1 MTVFNF
7 QLKNAYLCKSLNLV
21 INHPIIILI
30 IMKIKLLPL
39 FAIVALVATA
49 CDNTPK
55 PEQPQEP
62 VQQTTNLSDKY
73 AEYTLTTSIDH
84 LSEGELEMLGLLFE
98 AADIMDNLFWQENYG
113 DKEELMNRIGDNADI
128 KKLATIAYGPWDGL
142 DGNKPFVEGIGE
154 KPAGAQFYPADMT
167 EEEWNALDDPNKTS
181 QYTMIVRDDDGNL
194 KCVWYHDYFEQ
205 QIKKAAS
212 LLDDASE
219 LAGDEEFAEYL
230 RLRAKALRTDDY
242 LESDMQWMDVRNN
255 NIDMVIGPIENYTD
269 ARYGIKASHE
279 AFILVKDQ
287 EWTKQLARYA
297 AFVPELQKQLPVP
310 AEYKKEV
317 PGSDVDLAA
326 YDVVYY
332 AGDCNANSKT
342 IAINLPNDERVQLQ
356 RGTRKLQLKNAMQAK
371 FDKILEP
378 ISKELMTPESME
390 HIKFDAF
397 FANVMFHETAHG
409 MGIKN
414 TITGKGTVRE
424 ALGNQYNALEEAKA
438 DVLGLY
444 LVTKLAEMGEYTN
457 TTMEDNYTT
466 FMAGIFR
473 SVRFGAA
480 SAHGKANMLT
490 FNYFQNEGAFVRN
503 EEGKY
508 AIDFEKMKVAVE
520 KLAGDILKHQGDGD
534 YEATKTWMGEMTVIQ
549 PTLQADLDKVN
560 AAGIPTD
567 IYFNMGPQVLLK

>member
-1 MTVFNF
+1 
-7 QLKNAYLCKSLNLV
+7 
-21 INHPIIILI
+21 
-30 IMKIKLLPL
+30 MKIKYL
-39 FAIVALVATA
+39 VLVAVVTVAVTA
-49 CDNTPK
+49 CGNK
-55 PEQPQEP
+55 KVEQPQEP
-62 VQQTTNLSDKY
+62 VQKQTTNLSDKY
-73 AEYTLTTSIDH
+73 AEYTLTTDISH
-84 LSEGELEMLGLLFE
+84 LKDSEKEMLPLLFE
-98 AADIMDNLFWQENYG
+98 AADIMDNLFWLENYG
-113 DKEELMNRIGDNADI
+113 DKEALMAQIGDNADL
-128 KKLATIAYGPWDGL
+128 KKMASIAYGPWDGL
-142 DGNKPFVEGIGE
+142 DGNKPFVVGVGP
-154 KPAGAQFYPADMT
+154 KPAGAQFYPVDMT
-167 EEEWNALDDPNKTS
+167 EEEWNAFDDPDKNS
-181 QYTMIVRDDDGNL
+181 QYTMIVRDENGNL

-205 QIKKAAS
+205 QIKKAAF
-212 LLDDASE
+212 LLEDASE
-219 LAGDEEFAEYL
+219 LAGDEEFGEYL
-230 RLRAKALRTDDY
+230 KLRALALRTDDY
-242 LESDMQWMDVRNN
+242 LESDMHWMDVRNN
-255 NIDMVIGPIENYTD
+255 NIDMVVGPIENYTD

-279 AFILVKDQ
+279 AFILIKDQ

-297 AFVPELQKQLPVP
+297 SFVPELQKQLPVP
-310 AEYKKEV
+310 DEYKKEV

-342 IAINLPNDERVQLQ
+342 IAINLPNDERVQLE

-378 ISKELMTPESME
+378 IARELMTPESME

-424 ALGNQYNALEEAKA
+424 ALSNQYNALEEAKA

-457 TTMEDNYTT
+457 TTMEDNYVT

-490 FNYFQNEGAFVRN
+490 FNYFQKEGAFVRN
-503 EEGKY
+503 EQGKY
-508 AIDFEKMKVAVE
+508 AIDFEKMKAAVE
-520 KLAGDILKHQGDGD
+520 KLAGDILQHQGDGD
-534 YEATKTWMGEMTVIQ
+534 YEAVKAWMGEMSVIKPQ
-549 PTLQADLDKVN
+549 LQADLDRVN
-560 AAGIPTD
+560 AAHIPTD

>member
-1 MTVFNF
+1 
-7 QLKNAYLCKSLNLV
+7 
-21 INHPIIILI
+21 
-30 IMKIKLLPL
+30 MKIKHL
-39 FAIVALVATA
+39 AIIAVVALVATA
-49 CDNTPK
+49 CGNK
-55 PEQPQEP
+55 KVEQPQEP
-62 VQQTTNLSDKY
+62 VQEQTTNLSDKY
-73 AEYTLTTSIDH
+73 AEYTLTTDISH
-84 LSEGELEMLGLLFE
+84 LSDNEREMLRLLFE
-98 AADIMDNLFWQENYG
+98 AADIMDGLFWKENYG
-113 DKEELMNRIGDNADI
+113 DKEELMARIGDNADLR
-128 KKLATIAYGPWDGL
+128 KLATIAYGPWDGL
-142 DGNKPFVEGIGE
+142 DGNKPFVEGIGP

-167 EEEWNALDDPNKTS
+167 EEEWNAFDDPNKTS
-181 QYTMIVRDDDGNL
+181 QYTMIVRDENGAL
-194 KCVWYHDYFEQ
+194 KCVWYHDYFAE

-255 NIDMVIGPIENYTD
+255 NVDLVIGPIENYTD

-279 AFILVKDQ
+279 AFILIKDQ

-310 AEYKKEV
+310 EEYKKEV

-371 FDKILEP
+371 FDKILAP
-378 ISKELMTPESME
+378 ISEVLMTPESIE

-490 FNYFQNEGAFVRN
+490 FNYFQNEGAFVRT
-503 EEGKY
+503 EDGRY
-508 AIDFEKMKVAVE
+508 AIDFDKMKVAVE

-534 YEATKTWMGEMTVIQ
+534 YEATKAWMGEMSVIK
-549 PTLQADLDKVN
+549 PELQADLDRVN
-560 AAGIPTD
+560 EAGIPVD
-567 IYFNMGPQVLLK
+567 IYYNMGPDVLLK

>member
-1 MTVFNF
+1 
-7 QLKNAYLCKSLNLV
+7 
-21 INHPIIILI
+21 
-30 IMKIKLLPL
+30 MKIKVL
-39 FAIVALVATA
+39 AIVATVTLIATA
-49 CDNTPK
+49 CGNKKT
-55 PEQPQEP
+55 EQPTEP
-62 VQQTTNLSDKY
+62 VQQQTNLSDKY
-73 AEYTLTTSIDH
+73 AEYTLTTDISH
-84 LSEGELEMLGLLFE
+84 LSDNEKEMLPLLFE
-98 AADIMDNLFWQENYG
+98 AADIMDGLFWRENYG
-113 DKEELMNRIGDNADI
+113 DKDELMARIGDNADL
-128 KKLATIAYGPWDGL
+128 KKMASIAYGPWDGL
-142 DGNKPFVEGIGE
+142 DGNKPFVEGIGP
-154 KPAGAQFYPADMT
+154 KPAGAQFYPVDMT
-167 EEEWNALDDPNKTS
+167 EEEWNAFDDPNKTS
-181 QYTMIVRDDDGNL
+181 QYTMIVRDENGAL

-212 LLDDASE
+212 LLEDASE
-219 LAGDEEFAEYL
+219 LAGDEEFGEYL
-230 RLRAKALRTDDY
+230 KLRALALRTDDY
-242 LESDMQWMDVRNN
+242 FPSDMQWMDVRNN

-279 AFILVKDQ
+279 AFILIKDQ

-297 AFVPELQKQLPVP
+297 AYVPELQKQLPVP

-342 IAINLPNDERVQLQ
+342 IAINLPNDERVQLE

-371 FDKILEP
+371 FDKILVP
-378 ISKELMTPESME
+378 IAGTLMTPESME

-414 TITGKGTVRE
+414 TITGKGTVHS
-424 ALGNQYNALEEAKA
+424 ALGNQYNGIEEAKA

-444 LVTKLAEMGEYTN
+444 LVTKLAEMGVYTN

-466 FMAGIFR
+466 FLAGIFR

-490 FNYFQNEGAFVRN
+490 FNYFQNEGAFTRN
-503 EEGKY
+503 EEGLY

-520 KLAGDILKHQGDGD
+520 KLAGDILIHQGNGD
-534 YEATKTWMGEMTVIQ
+534 YEATKAWMSEMTVIK
-549 PTLQADLDKVN
+549 PELQADLDRVN

-567 IYFNMGPQVLLK
+567 IYFNMGSQVLMK

>member
-1 MTVFNF
+1 
-7 QLKNAYLCKSLNLV
+7 
-21 INHPIIILI
+21 
-30 IMKIKLLPL
+30 MKIKHLVWV
-39 FAIVALVATA
+39 AIVALAATS
-49 CDNTPK
+49 CDNKK
-55 PEQPQEP
+55 PEQVQEP
-62 VQQTTNLSDKY
+62 VQQKANLSDKY
-73 AEYTLTTSIDH
+73 AEYTLTTNIDH
-84 LSEGELEMLGLLFE
+84 LSDNEKQMLPLLFE
-98 AADIMDNLFWQENYG
+98 ACDIMDGLFWRENYG
-113 DKEELMNRIGDNADI
+113 DKEELMAKIGDNADV

-142 DGNKPFVEGIGE
+142 NGNKPFVEGIGD

-167 EEEWNALDDPNKTS
+167 EEEWNALADPNKNS
-181 QYTMIVRDDDGNL
+181 QYTMIVRDENGAL
-194 KCVWYHDYFEQ
+194 KCVWYHDYFAQE
-205 QIKKAAS
+205 IERAAS
-212 LLDDASE
+212 LLDQASE
-219 LAGDEEFAEYL
+219 LAGDKEFAQYL
-230 RLRAKALRTDDY
+230 KLRAKALRTDDY
-242 LESDMQWMDVRNN
+242 FESDMQWMDVRNN
-255 NIDMVIGPIENYTD
+255 NIDLVIGPIENYTD

-279 AFILVKDQ
+279 GFILIKDQ

-310 AEYKKEV
+310 EEYKKEV
-317 PGSDVDLAA
+317 PGDDVDLAA
-326 YDVVYY
+326 YDAVYY

-356 RGTRKLQLKNAMQAK
+356 RGTRKLQLKNSMQAK

-378 ISKELMTPESME
+378 IARELMTPESME

-397 FANVMFHETAHG
+397 FSNVMFHETAHG

-424 ALGNQYNALEEAKA
+424 ALSNQYNAIEEAKA

-444 LVTKLAEMGEYTN
+444 LVTKLAEMGEYTT

-490 FNYFQNEGAFVRN
+490 FNYFQNEGAFTRN
-503 EEGKY
+503 EEGRY

-534 YEATKTWMGEMTVIQ
+534 YEATKAWMADQIVIK
-549 PTLQADLDKVN
+549 PELQADLDRVN

>member
-1 MTVFNF
+1 MKIRH
-7 QLKNAYLCKSLNLV
+7 L
-21 INHPIIILI
+21 LI
-30 IMKIKLLPL
+30 IAAVVLG
-39 FAIVALVATA
+39 ATA
-49 CDNTPK
+49 CGNTNNTQQ
-55 PEQPQEP
+55 PEET
-62 VQQTTNLSDKY
+62 VEQQTFLSDKY
-73 AEYTLTTSIDH
+73 AEYTLTTDISH
-84 LSEGELEMLGLLFE
+84 LSDNEREMLGLLFE

-113 DKEELMNRIGDNADI
+113 DNAELMALIGDNPDLI
-128 KKLATIAYGPWDGL
+128 KMATITYGPWDGL
-142 DGNKPFVEGIGE
+142 DDNRPFVEGVGP
-154 KPAGAQFYPADMT
+154 KPAGARFYPEDMT
-167 EEEWNALDDPNKTS
+167 DEEWEAFDDPDKTS
-181 QYTMIVRDDDGNL
+181 QYTMIVRDENGAL

-255 NIDMVIGPIENYTD
+255 NIDLVIGPIENYTD
-269 ARYGIKASHE
+269 ARFGIKASHE
-279 AFILVKDQ
+279 AFILIKDQ

-297 AFVPELQKQLPVP
+297 AYVPQLQQQLPVP
-310 AEYKKEV
+310 EEYKKEV
-317 PGSDVDLAA
+317 PGTDLDLAA

-342 IAINLPNDERVQLQ
+342 IAINLPNDERVQLE

-371 FDKILEP
+371 FDKILVP
-378 ISKELMTPESME
+378 IAEELMTPESMQ

-424 ALGNQYNALEEAKA
+424 ALGNQYSAIEEAKA

-444 LVTKLAEMGEYTN
+444 LVTKLAEMGVYDKTDIV
-457 TTMEDNYTT
+457 DNYVT

-490 FNYFQNEGAFVRN
+490 FNYFQDEGAFTRDEN
-503 EEGKY
+503 GLY
-508 AIDFEKMKVAVE
+508 AIDFDKMKVAVE
-520 KLAGDILKHQGDGD
+520 KLAGDILQCQGNGD
-534 YEATKTWMGEMTVIQ
+534 YNVAKAWMEKMSVVR
-549 PTLQADLDKVN
+549 PELQADLDRVN

-567 IYFNMGPQVLLK
+567 IYFNMGSDVLLK

>member
-1 MTVFNF
+1 
-7 QLKNAYLCKSLNLV
+7 
-21 INHPIIILI
+21 
-30 IMKIKLLPL
+30 MKIKYL
-39 FAIVALVATA
+39 AIIAALALVATA
-49 CDNTPK
+49 CNNKK
-55 PEQPQEP
+55 PVQPQEP
-62 VQQTTNLSDKY
+62 VQEQTANLSDKY
-73 AEYTLTTSIDH
+73 AEYTLTTDISH
-84 LSEGELEMLGLLFE
+84 LSESEREMLPLLFE
-98 AADIMDNLFWQENYG
+98 AADIMDNLFWMENYG
-113 DKEELMNRIGDNADI
+113 DKEELMAKIGDNADL
-128 KKLATIAYGPWDGL
+128 KKLASIAYGPWDGL
-142 DGNKPFVEGIGE
+142 DGNKPFVDGIGE

-167 EEEWNALDDPNKTS
+167 EEEWNAFDDPNKTS
-181 QYTMIVRDDDGNL
+181 QYTVIVRDENGNL

-297 AFVPELQKQLPVP
+297 SFVPELQKQLPVP

-378 ISKELMTPESME
+378 IAKELMTPESMD

-397 FANVMFHETAHG
+397 FSNVMFHETAHG

-414 TITGKGTVRE
+414 TITRKGTVRE

-503 EEGKY
+503 EDGRY
-508 AIDFEKMKVAVE
+508 AIDFEKMKAAVE

-534 YEATKTWMGEMTVIQ
+534 YEATKAWMGEMSVIKPQ
-549 PTLQADLDKVN
+549 LQADLDRVN
-560 AAGIPTD
+560 EAGIPVD
-567 IYFNMGPQVLLK
+567 IYYNMGPDVLLK

>member
-1 MTVFNF
+1 
-7 QLKNAYLCKSLNLV
+7 
-21 INHPIIILI
+21 
-30 IMKIKLLPL
+30 MKIKHLVWV
-39 FAIVALVATA
+39 AIVALAATS
-49 CDNTPK
+49 CDNKK
-55 PEQPQEP
+55 PEQVKEP
-62 VQQTTNLSDKY
+62 VQQKANLSDKY
-73 AEYTLTTSIDH
+73 AEYTLTTNIDH
-84 LSEGELEMLGLLFE
+84 LSDNEKQMLPLLFE
-98 AADIMDNLFWQENYG
+98 ACDIMDGLFWRENYG
-113 DKEELMNRIGDNADI
+113 DKEELMAKIGDNADV

-142 DGNKPFVEGIGE
+142 NGNKPFVEGIGD

-167 EEEWNALDDPNKTS
+167 EEEWNALADPNKNS
-181 QYTMIVRDDDGNL
+181 QYTMIVRDENGAL
-194 KCVWYHDYFEQ
+194 KCVWYHDYFAQE
-205 QIKKAAS
+205 IERAAS
-212 LLDDASE
+212 LLDQASE
-219 LAGDEEFAEYL
+219 LAGDKEFAQYL
-230 RLRAKALRTDDY
+230 KLRAKALRTDDY
-242 LESDMQWMDVRNN
+242 FESDMQWMDVRNN
-255 NIDMVIGPIENYTD
+255 NIDLVIGPIENYTD

-279 AFILVKDQ
+279 GFILNKDQ

-310 AEYKKEV
+310 EEYKKEV
-317 PGSDVDLAA
+317 PGDDVDLAA
-326 YDVVYY
+326 YDAVYY

-356 RGTRKLQLKNAMQAK
+356 RGTRKLQLKNSMQAK

-378 ISKELMTPESME
+378 IARELMTPESME

-397 FANVMFHETAHG
+397 FSNVMFHETAHG

-424 ALGNQYNALEEAKA
+424 ALSNQYNAIEEAKA

-444 LVTKLAEMGEYTN
+444 LVTKLAEMGEYTT

-490 FNYFQNEGAFVRN
+490 FNYFQNEGAFTRN
-503 EEGKY
+503 EEGRY

-534 YEATKTWMGEMTVIQ
+534 YEATKAWMADQIVIK
-549 PTLQADLDKVN
+549 PELQADLDRVN
-560 AAGIPTD
+560 KAGVPTD

>member
-1 MTVFNF
+1 
-7 QLKNAYLCKSLNLV
+7 
-21 INHPIIILI
+21 
-30 IMKIKLLPL
+30 MKIKY
-39 FAIVALVATA
+39 FALVAMVAVAFTA
-49 CDNTPK
+49 CDNKK
-55 PEQPQEP
+55 PEPVQEP
-62 VQQTTNLSDKY
+62 VQEQTHLSDKY
-73 AEYTLTTSIDH
+73 AEYTLTTNIDH
-84 LSEGELEMLGLLFE
+84 LSDNEREMLRLLFE
-98 AADIMDNLFWQENYG
+98 AADIMDGLFWNENYG
-113 DKEELMNRIGDNADI
+113 VKDELMARIGDNTDI

-142 DGNKPFVEGIGE
+142 DGNKPFVDGIGP

-167 EEEWNALDDPNKTS
+167 EEEWNAFDDPNKTS
-181 QYTMIVRDDDGNL
+181 QYTMIVRDENGAL
-194 KCVWYHDYFEQ
+194 KCVWYHDYFAEP
-205 QIKKAAS
+205 IEKAAS
-212 LLDDASE
+212 LLDKASE
-219 LAGDEEFAEYL
+219 LAGDKEFATYL
-230 RLRAKALRTDDY
+230 KLRAQALRTDDY

-255 NIDMVIGPIENYTD
+255 NIDLVIGPIENYTD

-297 AFVPELQKQLPVP
+297 SFVPVLQKQLPVP

-371 FDKILEP
+371 FDKILDP
-378 ISKELMTPESME
+378 ISKELMTPESLE

-424 ALGNQYNALEEAKA
+424 ALANQYNALEEAKA

-490 FNYFQNEGAFVRN
+490 FNYFQNKGAFVRD
-503 EEGKY
+503 EQGKY

-520 KLAGDILKHQGDGD
+520 KLAGDILQHQGNGD
-534 YEATKTWMGEMTVIQ
+534 YEATKAWMGEMTVIK
-549 PTLQADLDKVN
+549 PELQADLDRVN

>member
-1 MTVFNF
+1 
-7 QLKNAYLCKSLNLV
+7 
-21 INHPIIILI
+21 
-30 IMKIKLLPL
+30 MKIKYL
-39 FAIVALVATA
+39 AIIAVVALVATS
-49 CDNTPK
+49 CDNKK
-55 PEQPQEP
+55 PEPVQEP
-62 VQQTTNLSDKY
+62 VQEETTHLSDKY
-73 AEYTLTTSIDH
+73 AEYTLTTDISH
-84 LSEGELEMLGLLFE
+84 LSDNEKEMLQLLFE
-98 AADIMDNLFWQENYG
+98 AADIMDGLFWRENYG
-113 DKEELMNRIGDNADI
+113 DKDELMTKIGDNADI

-142 DGNKPFVEGIGE
+142 DGNKPFVEGIGS
-154 KPAGAQFYPADMT
+154 KPAGAQFYPVDMT

-181 QYTMIVRDDDGNL
+181 QYTVIVRDENGAL
-194 KCVWYHDYFEQ
+194 KCVWYHDYFAE

-255 NIDMVIGPIENYTD
+255 NVDMVIGPIENYTD

-279 AFILVKDQ
+279 AFILIKDQ

-297 AFVPELQKQLPVP
+297 AYVPELQKQLPVP
-310 AEYKKEV
+310 EKYKKEV

-326 YDVVYY
+326 YDAVYY

-356 RGTRKLQLKNAMQAK
+356 RGTRKLQLKNSMQAK

-378 ISKELMTPESME
+378 IAKELMTPESME

-444 LVTKLAEMGEYTN
+444 LVTKLSEMSVYTN

-490 FNYFQNEGAFVRN
+490 FNYFQNEGAFTRN
-503 EEGKY
+503 EEGRY

-520 KLAGDILKHQGDGD
+520 KLAGDILTHQGDGD
-534 YEATKTWMGEMTVIQ
+534 YEATKAWMADQIIIKPE
-549 PTLQADLDKVN
+549 LQADLDRVN

-567 IYFNMGPQVLLK
+567 IYFEMGPQVLLK

>member
-1 MTVFNF
+1 
-7 QLKNAYLCKSLNLV
+7 
-21 INHPIIILI
+21 
-30 IMKIKLLPL
+30 MKIKYL
-39 FAIVALVATA
+39 AIIAVVALVATS
-49 CDNTPK
+49 CDNKK
-55 PEQPQEP
+55 PEP
-62 VQQTTNLSDKY
+62 VQVPVQEEETTHLSDKY
-73 AEYTLTTSIDH
+73 AEYTLTTDISH
-84 LSEGELEMLGLLFE
+84 LSDNEKEMLQLLFE
-98 AADIMDNLFWQENYG
+98 AADIMDGLFWRENYG
-113 DKEELMNRIGDNADI
+113 DKDELMAKICDNADI

-142 DGNKPFVEGIGE
+142 DGNKPFVEGIGP

-167 EEEWNALDDPNKTS
+167 EEEWNAFDDPNKDS
-181 QYTMIVRDDDGNL
+181 QYTMIVRDENGAL
-194 KCVWYHDYFEQ
+194 KCVWYHNYFEQ

-279 AFILVKDQ
+279 AFILIKDQ

-297 AFVPELQKQLPVP
+297 AFVPQLQKQLPVP
-310 AEYKKEV
+310 AQYKKEV

-378 ISKELMTPESME
+378 IAKELMTPESME

-414 TITGKGTVRE
+414 TITGKGTVRA
-424 ALGNQYNALEEAKA
+424 ALSNQYNAIEEAKA

-503 EEGKY
+503 EDGRY

-534 YEATKTWMGEMTVIQ
+534 YEATKAWMSEMSVIK
-549 PTLQADLDKVN
+549 PELQADLDRVN

>member
-1 MTVFNF
+1 
-7 QLKNAYLCKSLNLV
+7 
-21 INHPIIILI
+21 
-30 IMKIKLLPL
+30 MKIKY
-39 FAIVALVATA
+39 FALVAMVAVAFTA
-49 CDNTPK
+49 CDNKK
-55 PEQPQEP
+55 PEPVQEP
-62 VQQTTNLSDKY
+62 VQEQTTHLSDKY
-73 AEYTLTTSIDH
+73 AEYTLTTNIDH
-84 LSEGELEMLGLLFE
+84 LSDNEREMLRLLFE
-98 AADIMDNLFWQENYG
+98 AADIMDGLFWNENYG
-113 DKEELMNRIGDNADI
+113 DKDELMAKIGDNADI

-142 DGNKPFVEGIGE
+142 DGNKPFVEGIGA

-167 EEEWNALDDPNKTS
+167 EEEWNAFDDPNKTS
-181 QYTMIVRDDDGNL
+181 QYTMIVRDENGAL
-194 KCVWYHDYFEQ
+194 KCVWYHDYFAEQ
-205 QIKKAAS
+205 IEKAAS
-212 LLDDASE
+212 LLDKASE
-219 LAGDEEFAEYL
+219 LAGDKEFATYL
-230 RLRAKALRTDDY
+230 KLRAQALRTDDY

-279 AFILVKDQ
+279 AFILIKDQ

-297 AFVPELQKQLPVP
+297 SFVPKLQKQLPVP
-310 AEYKKEV
+310 TQYKKEV

-371 FDKILEP
+371 FDKILDP
-378 ISKELMTPESME
+378 ISKELMTPESLE

-490 FNYFQNEGAFVRN
+490 FNYFQSEGAFVRD
-503 EEGKY
+503 EQGKY

-520 KLAGDILKHQGDGD
+520 KLAGDILQHQGNGD
-534 YEATKTWMGEMTVIQ
+534 YEATKAWMGEMTVIN
-549 PTLQADLDKVN
+549 PELQADLDRVN

>member
-1 MTVFNF
+1 
-7 QLKNAYLCKSLNLV
+7 
-21 INHPIIILI
+21 
-30 IMKIKLLPL
+30 MKIKHL
-39 FAIVALVATA
+39 AIIAVVALVATA
-49 CDNTPK
+49 CGNK
-55 PEQPQEP
+55 KVEQPQEP
-62 VQQTTNLSDKY
+62 VQEQTTNLSDKY
-73 AEYTLTTSIDH
+73 AEYTLTTDISH
-84 LSEGELEMLGLLFE
+84 LSDNEREMLRLLFE
-98 AADIMDNLFWQENYG
+98 AADIMDGLFWKENYG
-113 DKEELMNRIGDNADI
+113 DKEELMARIGDNADLR
-128 KKLATIAYGPWDGL
+128 KLATIAYGPWDGL
-142 DGNKPFVEGIGE
+142 DGNKPFVEGIGP

-167 EEEWNALDDPNKTS
+167 EEEWNAFDDPNKTS
-181 QYTMIVRDDDGNL
+181 QYTMIVRDENGAL
-194 KCVWYHDYFEQ
+194 KCVWYHDYFAE

-255 NIDMVIGPIENYTD
+255 NVDLVIGPIENYTD

-279 AFILVKDQ
+279 AFILIKDQ

-310 AEYKKEV
+310 EEYKKEV

-371 FDKILEP
+371 FDKILAP
-378 ISKELMTPESME
+378 ISEVLMTPESME

-490 FNYFQNEGAFVRN
+490 FNYFQNEGAFVRT
-503 EEGKY
+503 EDGRY
-508 AIDFEKMKVAVE
+508 AIDFDKMKVAVE
-520 KLAGDILKHQGDGD
+520 KLAGNILKHQGDGD
-534 YEATKTWMGEMTVIQ
+534 YEATKAWMGEMSVIK
-549 PTLQADLDKVN
+549 PELQADLDRVN
-560 AAGIPTD
+560 EAGIPVD
-567 IYFNMGPQVLLK
+567 IYYNMGPDVLLK

>member
-1 MTVFNF
+1 
-7 QLKNAYLCKSLNLV
+7 
-21 INHPIIILI
+21 
-30 IMKIKLLPL
+30 MKIKHL
-39 FAIVALVATA
+39 AIIAVVALVATA
-49 CDNTPK
+49 CGNKKT
-55 PEQPQEP
+55 EQPQEP
-62 VQQTTNLSDKY
+62 VQEQEQTTNLSDKY
-73 AEYTLTTSIDH
+73 AEYTLTTDISH
-84 LSEGELEMLGLLFE
+84 LSDNEREMLGLLFE
-98 AADIMDNLFWQENYG
+98 AADIMDGLFWNENYG
-113 DKEELMNRIGDNADI
+113 DKEELMSRIGDNADLR
-128 KKLATIAYGPWDGL
+128 KMASIAYGPWDGL
-142 DGNKPFVEGIGE
+142 DGNKPFVDGIGP

-167 EEEWNALDDPNKTS
+167 EEEWNAFDDPNKTS
-181 QYTMIVRDDDGNL
+181 QYTMIVRDENGAL
-194 KCVWYHDYFEQ
+194 KCVWYHDYFAEQ
-205 QIKKAAS
+205 ITKAAS

-242 LESDMQWMDVRNN
+242 FESDMQWMDVRNN
-255 NIDMVIGPIENYTD
+255 NVDLVIGPIENYTD

-279 AFILVKDQ
+279 AFILIKDQ

-310 AEYKKEV
+310 EEYKKEV

-378 ISKELMTPESME
+378 IAKELMTPESME

-409 MGIKN
+409 MGIKE
-414 TITGKGTVRE
+414 TITGKGSVRE
-424 ALGNQYNALEEAKA
+424 ALGNQYSAIEEAKA

-444 LVTKLAEMGEYTN
+444 LVTKLAEMGVYDKTDIV
-457 TTMEDNYTT
+457 DNYVT

-490 FNYFQNEGAFVRN
+490 FNYFQNEGAFTRDEN
-503 EEGKY
+503 GLY
-508 AIDFEKMKVAVE
+508 AIDFDKMKVAVE
-520 KLAGDILKHQGDGD
+520 KLAGDILVHQGDGD
-534 YEATKTWMGEMTVIQ
+534 YEATKAWMAEKIVIK
-549 PTLQADLDKVN
+549 PELQADLDRVN
-560 AAGIPTD
+560 EAGIPVD
-567 IYFNMGPQVLLK
+567 IYYNMGPDVLLK

>member
-1 MTVFNF
+1 
-7 QLKNAYLCKSLNLV
+7 
-21 INHPIIILI
+21 
-30 IMKIKLLPL
+30 MKIKCLA
-39 FAIVALVATA
+39 FVAVVTIAVTA
-49 CDNTPK
+49 CGNK
-55 PEQPQEP
+55 KVEQPQEP
-62 VQQTTNLSDKY
+62 VQEQTTNLSDKY
-73 AEYTLTTSIDH
+73 AEYTLTTDISH
-84 LSEGELEMLGLLFE
+84 LSDNEREMLGLLFE
-98 AADIMDNLFWQENYG
+98 AADIMDGLFWNENYG
-113 DKEELMNRIGDNADI
+113 DKDELMARIGDNADL

-167 EEEWNALDDPNKTS
+167 EEEWNAFDDPNKTS
-181 QYTMIVRDDDGNL
+181 QYTMIVRDENGNL
-194 KCVWYHDYFEQ
+194 KCVFYHDYFEQ

-230 RLRAKALRTDDY
+230 RLRAKALRTDEY
-242 LESDMQWMDVRNN
+242 FESDMQWMDVRNN
-255 NIDMVIGPIENYTD
+255 NIDLVIGPIENYTD

-378 ISKELMTPESME
+378 IAKELMTPESME

-424 ALGNQYNALEEAKA
+424 ALSNQYNALEEAKA

-503 EEGKY
+503 EQGQY
-508 AIDFEKMKVAVE
+508 AINFEKMKVAVE
-520 KLAGDILKHQGDGD
+520 KLAGDILQHQGDGD
-534 YEATKTWMGEMTVIQ
+534 YEATKAWMGEMSVIK
-549 PTLQADLDKVN
+549 PELQADLDRVN

-567 IYFNMGPQVLLK
+567 IYFNMGPDVLLK

>member
-1 MTVFNF
+1 
-7 QLKNAYLCKSLNLV
+7 
-21 INHPIIILI
+21 
-30 IMKIKLLPL
+30 MKIKHLAIV
-39 FAIVALVATA
+39 AIVALVATA
-49 CDNTPK
+49 CGNKTT
-55 PEQPQEP
+55 EQPQEEP
-62 VQQTTNLSDKY
+62 VQQANLSDKY
-73 AEYTLTTSIDH
+73 AEYTLTTDISH
-84 LSEGELEMLGLLFE
+84 LSDNEREMLQLLFE

-113 DKEELMNRIGDNADI
+113 DNAELMALIGDNPDLL
-128 KKLATIAYGPWDGL
+128 KMATITYGPWDGL
-142 DGNKPFVEGIGE
+142 DGNKSFVEGIGE
-154 KPAGAQFYPADMT
+154 KPAGAQFYPVDMT
-167 EEEWNALDDPNKTS
+167 DEEWEAFDDPDKTS
-181 QYTMIVRDDDGNL
+181 QYTMIVRDENGAL
-194 KCVWYHDYFEQ
+194 KCVWYHDYFAE
-205 QIKKAAS
+205 QIKRAAS
-212 LLDDASE
+212 LLEDASE
-219 LAGDEEFAEYL
+219 LAGDEEFGEYL
-230 RLRAKALRTDDY
+230 KLRAKALRTDDY

-255 NIDMVIGPIENYTD
+255 NIDMVVGPIENYTD
-269 ARYGIKASHE
+269 ARYGIKAAHE

-297 AFVPELQKQLPVP
+297 RFVPELQKQLPVP
-310 AEYKKEV
+310 EEYKKEV

-378 ISKELMTPESME
+378 IAKELMTPESME

-409 MGIKN
+409 MGIKE
-414 TITGKGTVRE
+414 TITGKGSVRE
-424 ALGNQYNALEEAKA
+424 ALGNQYSAIEEAKA

-490 FNYFQNEGAFVRN
+490 FNYFQNEGAFTRN
-503 EEGKY
+503 EKGLY
-508 AIDFEKMKVAVE
+508 AIDFEKMKVSVE
-520 KLAGDILKHQGDGD
+520 KLAGDILQCQGNGD
-534 YEATKTWMGEMTVIQ
+534 YEAAKAWMGEMSIIK
-549 PTLQADLDKVN
+549 PELQADLDRVN
-560 AAGIPTD
+560 EAGIPTD
-567 IYFNMGPQVLLK
+567 IYFNMGPDVLLK

>member
-1 MTVFNF
+1 
-7 QLKNAYLCKSLNLV
+7 
-21 INHPIIILI
+21 
-30 IMKIKLLPL
+30 MKIKHLVWV
-39 FAIVALVATA
+39 AMVALAATS
-49 CDNTPK
+49 CDNKK
-55 PEQPQEP
+55 PEQVQEP
-62 VQQTTNLSDKY
+62 VQQKANLSDKY
-73 AEYTLTTSIDH
+73 AEYTLTTNIDH
-84 LSEGELEMLGLLFE
+84 LSDNEKQMLPLLFE
-98 AADIMDNLFWQENYG
+98 ACDIMDGLFWRENYG
-113 DKEELMNRIGDNADI
+113 DKEELMAKIGDNADV

-142 DGNKPFVEGIGE
+142 NGNKPFVEGIGD

-167 EEEWNALDDPNKTS
+167 EEEWNALADPNKNS
-181 QYTMIVRDDDGNL
+181 QYTMIVRDENGAL
-194 KCVWYHDYFEQ
+194 KCVWYHDYFAQE
-205 QIKKAAS
+205 IERAAS
-212 LLDDASE
+212 LLDQASE
-219 LAGDEEFAEYL
+219 LAGDKEFAQYL
-230 RLRAKALRTDDY
+230 KLRAKALRTDDY
-242 LESDMQWMDVRNN
+242 FESDMQWMDVRNN
-255 NIDMVIGPIENYTD
+255 NIDLVIGPIENYTD

-279 AFILVKDQ
+279 GFILIKDQ

-310 AEYKKEV
+310 EEYKKEV
-317 PGSDVDLAA
+317 PGDDVDLAA
-326 YDVVYY
+326 YDAVYY

-356 RGTRKLQLKNAMQAK
+356 RGTRKLQLKNSMQAK

-378 ISKELMTPESME
+378 IARELMTPESME

-424 ALGNQYNALEEAKA
+424 ALSNQYNAIEEAKA

-444 LVTKLAEMGEYTN
+444 LVTKLAEMGEYTT

-490 FNYFQNEGAFVRN
+490 FNYFQNEGAFTRN
-503 EEGKY
+503 EEGRY

-534 YEATKTWMGEMTVIQ
+534 YEATKAWMADQIVIKPQ
-549 PTLQADLDKVN
+549 LQADLDRLNK
-560 AAGIPTD
+560 AGVPTD

>member
-1 MTVFNF
+1 MN
-7 QLKNAYLCKSLNLV
+7 
-21 INHPIIILI
+21 
-30 IMKIKLLPL
+30 IKH
-39 FAIVALVATA
+39 FAIVAAVALVTTA
-49 CDNTPK
+49 CGNK
-55 PEQPQEP
+55 KAEQP
-62 VQQTTNLSDKY
+62 VQQETHLSDKY
-73 AEYTLTTSIDH
+73 AEYTLTTDISH
-84 LSEGELEMLGLLFE
+84 LSDNEKEMLSLLFE
-98 AADIMDNLFWQENYG
+98 AADIMDGLFWRENYG
-113 DKEELMNRIGDNADI
+113 DKEQLMEMIGDNADI

-142 DGNKPFVEGIGE
+142 DGNKPFVDGIGP

-167 EEEWNALDDPNKTS
+167 EEEWNALDDPNKNS
-181 QYTMIVRDDDGNL
+181 QYTMIVRDEDGAL

-205 QIKKAAS
+205 EIKRAAS

-242 LESDMQWMDVRNN
+242 FESDMQWMDVRNN

-279 AFILVKDQ
+279 AFILIKDQ

-297 AFVPELQKQLPVP
+297 AYVPELQKQLPVP
-310 AEYKKEV
+310 EEYKKEV

-326 YDVVYY
+326 YDAVYY

-356 RGTRKLQLKNAMQAK
+356 RGTRKLQLKNSMQAK
-371 FDKILEP
+371 FDEILEP
-378 ISKELMTPESME
+378 IAQELMTPESME

-414 TITGKGTVRE
+414 TITDKGTVHS
-424 ALGNQYNALEEAKA
+424 ALGNQYNAIEEAKA

-444 LVTKLAEMGEYTN
+444 LVTKLAEMGVYTT

-490 FNYFQNEGAFVRN
+490 FNFFQDYGAFTRT
-503 EEGKY
+503 EDGLY
-508 AIDFEKMKVAVE
+508 AIDFEEMKKAVE
-520 KLAGDILKHQGDGD
+520 MLAGEILMKQGNGD
-534 YEATKTWMGEMTVIQ
+534 YDEVKHWLDVMSVIR
-549 PTLQADLDKVN
+549 PELQSDLDRVN

>member
-1 MTVFNF
+1 
-7 QLKNAYLCKSLNLV
+7 
-21 INHPIIILI
+21 
-30 IMKIKLLPL
+30 MKIKYL
-39 FAIVALVATA
+39 ALVAVVTFTVAA
-49 CDNTPK
+49 CGNK
-55 PEQPQEP
+55 KAEQPQEP
-62 VQQTTNLSDKY
+62 VQEQTTHLSDKY
-73 AEYTLTTSIDH
+73 AEYTLTTDINH
-84 LSEGELEMLGLLFE
+84 LSDNEREMLQLLFE
-98 AADIMDNLFWQENYG
+98 AADIMDGLFWNENYG
-113 DKEELMNRIGDNADI
+113 DKDELMARIGDNADI

-167 EEEWNALDDPNKTS
+167 DEEWNAFDDPNKAS
-181 QYTMIVRDDDGNL
+181 QYTMIVRDENGNL

-230 RLRAKALRTDDY
+230 RLRAKALRTDEY
-242 LESDMQWMDVRNN
+242 FESDMQWMDVRNN
-255 NIDMVIGPIENYTD
+255 NVDLVIGPIENYTD

-279 AFILVKDQ
+279 AFILIKDQ

-378 ISKELMTPESME
+378 IAKELMTPESME

-424 ALGNQYNALEEAKA
+424 ALSNQYNALEEAKA

-503 EEGKY
+503 EDGRY
-508 AIDFEKMKVAVE
+508 AIDFDKMKVAVE

-534 YEATKTWMGEMTVIQ
+534 YEATKAWLGEMSVIK
-549 PTLQADLDKVN
+549 PELQADLDRVN

-567 IYFNMGPQVLLK
+567 IYFNMGPNVLLK

>member
-1 MTVFNF
+1 
-7 QLKNAYLCKSLNLV
+7 
-21 INHPIIILI
+21 
-30 IMKIKLLPL
+30 MKIKHLSIITAM
-39 FAIVALVATA
+39 AIMTAA
-49 CDNTPK
+49 CDNSK
-55 PEQPQEP
+55 PELTPEP

-73 AEYTLTTSIDH
+73 ALYTLTTDISH
-84 LSEGELEMLGLLFE
+84 LGDNERQMLPLLFE
-98 AADIMDNLFWQENYG
+98 AADIMDGLFWKENYG
-113 DKEELMNRIGDNADI
+113 DKEELMTRIGDNADLRKMAAI
-128 KKLATIAYGPWDGL
+128 TYGAWDGL

-167 EEEWNALDDPNKTS
+167 EEEWNAFADPDKTS
-181 QYTMIVRDDDGNL
+181 QYTMIVRDENGAL
-194 KCVWYHDYFEQ
+194 KCVWYHDYFAEQ
-205 QIKKAAS
+205 IEKAAS
-212 LLDDASE
+212 LLDQASE
-219 LAGDEEFAEYL
+219 LAGDPEFGQYL
-230 RLRAKALRTDDY
+230 KLRAKALRTDDY
-242 LESDMQWMDVRNN
+242 FESDMQWMDVRNN

-287 EWTKQLARYA
+287 EWTKQLERYA
-297 AFVPELQKQLPVP
+297 SFVPELQKRLPVP
-310 AEYKKEV
+310 DEYKKEV

-326 YDVVYY
+326 YDAVYY

-356 RGTRKLQLKNAMQAK
+356 RGTRKLQLKNSMQAK

-378 ISKELMTPESME
+378 ISRELMTPESME
-390 HIKFDAF
+390 HVKFDAF

-414 TITGKGTVRE
+414 TVTGKGGTVRE
-424 ALGNQYNALEEAKA
+424 ALSNQYNAIEEAKA

-444 LVTKLAEMGEYTN
+444 LVTKLSEMGEYT
-457 TTMEDNYTT
+457 TTSMEDNYTT

-490 FNYFQNEGAFVRN
+490 FNYFQNENAFVRN
-503 EEGKY
+503 EAGLY
-508 AIDFEKMKVAVE
+508 AIDFDKMKAAVE
-520 KLAGDILKHQGDGD
+520 KLAGEILMHQGNGD
-534 YEATKTWMGEMTVIQ
+534 YEATKAWMGELSIIK
-549 PTLQADLDKVN
+549 PELQADLDRVKE
-560 AAGIPTD
+560 AGIPVD

>member
-1 MTVFNF
+1 
-7 QLKNAYLCKSLNLV
+7 
-21 INHPIIILI
+21 
-30 IMKIKLLPL
+30 MKIKHL
-39 FAIVALVATA
+39 AIIAVVALVATA
-49 CDNTPK
+49 CGNK
-55 PEQPQEP
+55 NVEQPQEP
-62 VQQTTNLSDKY
+62 VQEETNNLSDKY
-73 AEYTLTTSIDH
+73 AEYTLTTDISH
-84 LSEGELEMLGLLFE
+84 LSDNEREMLKLLFE
-98 AADIMDNLFWQENYG
+98 AADIMDGLFWLENYG
-113 DKEELMNRIGDNADI
+113 DNAELMARIADNPDLV
-128 KKLATIAYGPWDGL
+128 KMATIAYGPWDGL
-142 DGNKPFVEGIGE
+142 DGNKPFVEGIGP

-167 EEEWNALDDPNKTS
+167 EEEWNAFDDPNKTS
-181 QYTMIVRDDDGNL
+181 QYTMAVRDENGAL
-194 KCVWYHDYFEQ
+194 KCVWYHDYFAEQ
-205 QIKKAAS
+205 IEKAAS
-212 LLDDASE
+212 LLDQASE

-255 NIDMVIGPIENYTD
+255 NVDLVIGPIENYTD

-279 AFILVKDQ
+279 AFILIKDQ

-310 AEYKKEV
+310 EEYKKEV

-342 IAINLPNDERVQLQ
+342 IAINLPNDERVQLE

-378 ISKELMTPESME
+378 IAKELMTPESME

-503 EEGKY
+503 ADGRY

-534 YEATKTWMGEMTVIQ
+534 YEATKAWMGEMTVIK
-549 PTLQADLDKVN
+549 PELQADLDKVN

-567 IYFNMGPQVLLK
+567 IYFNMGPDVLLK

>member
-1 MTVFNF
+1 
-7 QLKNAYLCKSLNLV
+7 
-21 INHPIIILI
+21 
-30 IMKIKLLPL
+30 MKIKYL
-39 FAIVALVATA
+39 AIIAALAITAAA
-49 CDNTPK
+49 CDNTTK
-55 PEQPQEP
+55 PTQTPEPAQP
-62 VQQTTNLSDKY
+62 TTNLSDKY
-73 AEYTLTTSIDH
+73 AEYTLTTDIGH

-98 AADIMDNLFWQENYG
+98 AADIMDGLFWMENYG
-113 DKEELMNRIGDNADI
+113 DKEELMNQIGDNADL
-128 KKLATIAYGPWDGL
+128 KKMASIAYGPWDGL
-142 DGNKPFVEGIGE
+142 NGNKSFVDGIGE
-154 KPAGAQFYPADMT
+154 KPAGAQFYPTDMT
-167 EEEWNALDDPNKTS
+167 EEEWNAFDDPNKTS
-181 QYTMIVRDDDGNL
+181 QYTMIVRDENGNL

-255 NIDMVIGPIENYTD
+255 NIDLVIGPIENYTD

-279 AFILVKDQ
+279 AFILIKDQ

-317 PGSDVDLAA
+317 PGNDVDLAA
-326 YDVVYY
+326 YDAVYY

-342 IAINLPNDERVQLQ
+342 IAINLPNDERVQLK
-356 RGTRKLQLKNAMQAK
+356 RGTRKLQLKNSMQAK
-371 FDKILEP
+371 FDKILVP
-378 ISKELMTPESME
+378 IAEVLMTPESME

-424 ALGNQYNALEEAKA
+424 ALGNQYNAIEEAKA
-438 DVLGLY
+438 DVLGFY
-444 LVTKLAEMGEYTN
+444 LVTKLAEMGVYTN

-490 FNYFQNEGAFVRN
+490 FNYFQNEGAFTRN
-503 EEGKY
+503 ENGLY
-508 AIDFEKMKVAVE
+508 SIDFEKMKVAVE
-520 KLAGDILKHQGDGD
+520 KLAGDILMHQGDGD
-534 YEATKTWMGEMTVIQ
+534 YEATKAWMADQIVIK
-549 PTLQADLDKVN
+549 PELQADLERVN
-560 AAGIPTD
+560 EAGIPTD